1 MNDLEHIAIERLRTA
16 SEMSL
21 HHYGQPLIITDS
33 GGKDSSVVKELA
45 IRSGIPFEV
54 MHNHTTADA
63 PETVRFVRQEAKR
76 FETLGIKYTIN
87 MPTYKGKR
95 VSMWSLI
102 RQKLMPPTRL
112 VRYCCSILKEGGGAG
127 RFISTGVRWA
137 ESASRKN
144 NRGVYERLGS
154 SKKTNLILNND
165 NDDTRMLF
173 ENCRLKAK
181 RVVNPIVDW
190 TDGDVWDFLGA
201 GVQISC
207 GSYNVTGNG
216 IALNPLYCEGW
227 CRVGC
232 VGCPMAGQH
241 GREREFLRWPKYRE
255 LYIYAFDRMLEER
268 KRRGKING
276 SWGLSETTGRDIFN
290 WWMGY
295 DTLPGQIDWLEDYE
309 YVEDYDDAN
318 ANPPIPVFGHRRT

>member
-1 MNDLEHIAIERLRTA
+1 MSDLEHIAIERLKAA

-33 GGKDSSVVKELA
+33 GGKDSAVVKELA

-63 PETVRFVRQEAKR
+63 PETVRFVRQESRR
-76 FETLGIKYTIN
+76 FEDLGIQYTIN
-87 MPTYKGKR
+87 MPTYKSKR

-102 RQKLMPPTRL
+102 PQKLMPPTRL
-112 VRYCCSILKEGGGAG
+112 VRYCCSVLKEGGGAG
-127 RFISTGVRWA
+127 RFIATGVRWA
-137 ESASRKN
+137 ESSSRKN
-144 NRGVYERLGS
+144 NRGIYEKLGS
-154 SKKTNLILNND
+154 TPQKKLILNND

-190 TDGDVWDFLGA
+190 TDTDVWDFLTDSKA
-201 GVQISC
+201 PV
-207 GSYNVTGNG
+207 
-216 IALNPLYCEGW
+216 NPLYAEGL

-241 GREREFLRWPKYRE
+241 GREREFLRWPKYAG
-255 LYIYAFDRMLEER
+255 LYILSFDNMLDER
-268 KRRGKING
+268 KRRGKMDG
-276 SWGLSETTGRDIFN
+276 TWRSGFTGADVFN
-290 WWMGY
+290 WWMEY
-295 DTLPGQIDWLEDYE
+295 DVLPGQLDWLEDMSNE
-309 YVEDYDDAN
+309 
-318 ANPPIPVFGHRRT
+318 